1 MQILCSNLA
10 LVKNV
15 DIASSICIIVE
26 VIAEE
31 FSWIFRNRCP
41 SRMVLRIVPDTI
53 SKMDGLA
60 IGANYARQI
69 MTSLQLEQYLL
80 LLTAYVL

>member
-1 MQILCSNLA
+1 MQILSSNLA

-15 DIASSICIIVE
+15 DIASSICIIVK
-26 VIAEE
+26 VIVEE
-31 FSWIFRNRCP
+31 FSWIFRNRYP
-41 SRMVLRIVPDTI
+41 SRMVLRIIPDTI

-60 IGANYARQI
+60 LRANYARQI

>member
-1 MQILCSNLA
+1 MQILSLNLA

-31 FSWIFRNRCP
+31 FSWKTYHLSIDY
-41 SRMVLRIVPDTI
+41 I
-53 SKMDGLA
+53 
-60 IGANYARQI
+60 
-69 MTSLQLEQYLL
+69 
-80 LLTAYVL
+80 